1 MCASRGCAS
10 LEPST
15 VIQNVST
22 LLLPVESSGSVV
34 CGYFTETSTNNVSS
48 VPVRTGKYIYG
59 QQPRELIIVSKVRGP
74 ASASNL
80 VTACLSRT
88 CLVGDKIFVKDDV
101 MVSFPWQNY
110 SGRIPDHYI
119 AHSRTLSFHTLLQT
133 AHQAGIE
140 GHVCQADI
148 SHLSDSGATFPLSD
162 SSFQGLG
169 AFGLYDVALV
179 PAKAGFG
186 AQAHADDPPQFSFG
200 IWAVPQHSSVC
211 QAHQFLFL
219 GMFAGDLA
227 AMRSQFAQIY
237 GHSYAQRQ
245 RQQAHNDVS
254 SSGLDDTPQV
264 AIDNAISGG
273 RRPITRESL
282 SQGLPT
288 YTADPLNYGEKN
300 VVPSY
305 ASLPMVVNTS
315 PTVHFSAGSSQQMDS
330 TVLSSDARNRDYAQ
344 EATQTAAPIPLG
356 ASSLVLPMQRQMTVG
371 SGQSFHGGVDEGLEE
386 VPSSVVESI
395 DAAVGAQTSSTSA
408 DRGHTSSPG
417 VKFAPPVVSYA
428 PVLSG
433 ATVTGATVKATPPVS
448 LSSSTF
454 KKTLPAPTKN
464 EIVIR
469 NRISAQRS
477 NEKRRRKIEATK
489 NELTYLKSTYLPHLE
504 HKKGTLLSENQ
515 SLRMRFME
523 RYESDIESFF

>member
-1 MCASRGCAS
+1 M
-10 LEPST
+10 
-15 VIQNVST
+15 
-22 LLLPVESSGSVV
+22 
-34 CGYFTETSTNNVSS
+34 CGYFTETSTNHVSS
-48 VPVRTGKYIYG
+48 VPMRTGKYIYG
-59 QQPRELIIVSKVRGP
+59 QQPRELITISKTRGP

-80 VTACLSRT
+80 VTACISRT
-88 CLVGDKIFVKDDV
+88 CLVGNGMFIRDDV
-101 MVSFPWQNY
+101 MASFPWQNY
-110 SGRIPDHYI
+110 SGRIPDQYI
-119 AHSRTLSFHTLLQT
+119 AHSRTLSFHKLLQT

-140 GHVCQADI
+140 GHVCQTDASSLGDGI
-148 SHLSDSGATFPLSD
+148 GNFPLSE

-179 PAKAGFG
+179 NPKLGFG
-186 AQAHADDPPQFSFG
+186 AQTHNDDLPELSFG

-211 QAHQFLFL
+211 QGHQFLFL

-245 RQQAHNDVS
+245 RHHAHNDVS
-254 SSGLDDTPQV
+254 GGLDETPQI
-264 AIDNAISGG
+264 AIENVISGG
-273 RRPITRESL
+273 GRPVARETL
-282 SQGLPT
+282 SQRLHN
-288 YTADPLNYGEKN
+288 YNSDPLNYGEKN

-305 ASLPMVVNTS
+305 ASLPMVVNA
-315 PTVHFSAGSSQQMDS
+315 PPPVHFPTASSQQVES
-330 TVLSSDARNRDYAQ
+330 TVMSSDARNRDYTA
-344 EATQTAAPIPLG
+344 EATAAATSVPLG
-356 ASSLVLPMQRQMTVG
+356 ASSLVLPMQRQLAVG
-371 SGQSFHGGVDEGLEE
+371 SGQSFNAGVEDALEE

-408 DRGHTSSPG
+408 DRGHTSPPG
-417 VKFAPPVVSYA
+417 IKFATPVVSYA

-433 ATVTGATVKATPPVS
+433 ATVTGATVKSTPPVS
-448 LSSSTF
+448 LSSTTF

-489 NELTYLKSTYLPHLE
+489 NELAYLKSTYLPQLE
-504 HKKGTLLSENQ
+504 HRKGTLISENQ
-515 SLRMRFME
+515 TLRLRFME
-523 RYESDIESFF
+523 RYESEIESFF